1 MKQVTYKE
9 IIVIDGSE
17 YYVSTHEYTD
27 VIDQLIRDSIISDNN
42 QDIINHIVD
51 DITNDI

>member
-9 IIVIDGSE
+9 IIVIDGRE
-17 YYVSTHEYTD
+17 YNVSTYDYSD
-27 VIDQLIRDSIISDNN
+27 VIDQLIGDSIISDDN

-51 DITNDI
+51 DITNDN